1 MLLFSKFVTL
11 SLKFFMYL
19 KLFQVQN
26 IFGFSKVYPYLG
38 LGDLNLL
45 SVILVIILKGV
56 SSDFKQFL

>member
-11 SLKFFMYL
+11 SQKFFMYL

-26 IFGFSKVYPYLG
+26 ICGFNKVYPYLG